1 MGLFSSDS
9 ESDATTKSSTN
20 QVSVAAQSN
29 EGQALSLK
37 GSSVA
42 QTDIGDPIS
51 VRTGGSGSVAKVK
64 IQRVDHGAVA
74 AALALADSGTEQIIG
89 TAERNLSEVIDFA
102 KFAITS
108 GGGAAASAYD
118 SVSTSFSDVAGAASS
133 IVTDQSTPEAQKQ
146 SKAVIYGVIGLG
158 VVFLIFKGV
167 KK

>member
-1 MGLFSSDS
+1 MGFFSS
-9 ESDATTKSSTN
+9 ESDTTTSTH

-42 QTDIGDPIS
+42 QTESGDPLS
-51 VRTGGSGSVAKVK
+51 VRTGGTGSTAK
-64 IQRVDHGAVA
+64 ITINRVDHGSVA

-89 TAERNLSEVIDFA
+89 SAERNLSEVIDFA

-108 GGGAAASAYD
+108 GGSAASSAYD
-118 SVSTSFSDVAGAASS
+118 SVASSFSDVAGAASS
-133 IVTDQSTPEAQKQ
+133 IVTEQSTPEAQKQ

-158 VVFLIFKGV
+158 AVFLIFKGV